1 MVAIACHGEIDLST
15 CPTLQEAISRSFTPD
30 LLLLRLDL
38 TGVTFFDSTGVRC
51 LVDCQRRCEN
61 VGARLDV
68 VASPIVERVLHLVG
82 LRAILQQSPPTDSG
96 A

>member
-1 MVAIACHGEIDLST
+1 MLALN
-15 CPTLQEAISRSFTPD
+15 
-30 LLLLRLDL
+30 L

-51 LVDCQRRCEN
+51 LVECQQRCEN
-61 VGARLDV
+61 VGVRLDI